1 MNDLRSKM
9 INGDFLDG
17 CRYCYH
23 LESLGLM
30 SLRQSINSCHT
41 FESKAK
47 LKDVEKKV
55 GIETHIHSTNLKL
68 EKNTINVLLGS
79 TLAGKTTLMQIMAG
93 LDKPTTG
100 EIWFNGENVTGK
112 EVQKRNCS
120 MVYQQFINYPNFT
133 VFENI
138 ASPLKITGIKSDEIK
153 ERVGK
158 VAELLKLSAML
169 NKKPDELS
177 GGQQQRTALARAL
190 VKDSD
195 LILLDE
201 PLANLDFKLREE
213 LREELP
219 KLFEDRDCIVVY
231 ATTEPQDAL
240 MIGGNTATLLEG
252 KVIQYGKTLDVYS
265 KPENLTSA
273 RVFSDPPMN
282 IADINKNGEI
292 FKIDNNNVEWKSNL
306 KIKDG
311 KYKIGIRPHNI
322 TTYKEGKNSVEI
334 NGKVLISELSGS
346 ESLIHFTNGKLNW
359 VSLSNGVQSKNIG
372 EETKLYMNIDEF
384 LYFDHNNRLVNH
396 G

>member
-1 MNDLRSKM
+1 
-9 INGDFLDG
+9 
-17 CRYCYH
+17 
-23 LESLGLM
+23 M
-30 SLRQSINSCHT
+30 SL
-41 FESKAK
+41 E
-47 LKDVEKKV
+47 LKNVEKKI
-55 GIETHIHSTNLKL
+55 GLDTHIYSTNLKL
-68 EKNTINVLLGS
+68 EKNTINILLGP
-79 TLAGKTTLMQIMAG
+79 TLSGKTTLMQIMAG
-93 LDKPTTG
+93 LDKPTSG

-120 MVYQQFINYPNFT
+120 MVSQQFINYPNFT
-133 VFENI
+133 VFDNI
-138 ASPLKITGIKSDEIK
+138 ASPLKITGINSDEIK
-153 ERVGK
+153 QRVGK

-231 ATTEPQDAL
+231 ATTEPLDAL

-252 KVIQYGKTLDVYS
+252 NVVQYGKTLDVYN
-265 KPENLTSA
+265 KPDNLTSA
-273 RVFSDPPMN
+273 KVFSDPPMN
-282 IADINKNGEI
+282 IAEI
-292 FKIDNNNVEWKSNL
+292 TKSGDNFKLADNNVQWTSNVN
-306 KIKDG
+306 IKDG
-311 KYKIGIRPHNI
+311 NYKIGIRPHNI
-322 TTYKEGKNSVEI
+322 TTYKEGSNSVEI

-359 VSLSNGVQSKNIG
+359 VSLSNGIQQRNIG
-372 EETKLYMNIDEF
+372 EDTKLHMNIDEF
-384 LYFDHNNRLVNH
+384 LYFDQNDRLVNH

>member
-1 MNDLRSKM
+1 
-9 INGDFLDG
+9 
-17 CRYCYH
+17 
-23 LESLGLM
+23 M
-30 SLRQSINSCHT
+30 SL
-41 FESKAK
+41 E

-55 GIETHIHSTNLKL
+55 GIDTHIHSTNLKL
-68 EKNTINVLLGS
+68 EKNTINILLGS

-138 ASPLKITGIKSDEIK
+138 ASPLKITRVKPDEIK

-252 KVIQYGKTLDVYS
+252 KVIQYGKTLDVYN

-273 RVFSDPPMN
+273 RVFSDPPIN
-282 IADINKNGEI
+282 IAEINKIGEK
-292 FKIDNNNVEWKSNL
+292 FKIENNNVEWKSDL

-322 TTYKEGKNSVEI
+322 TTYKEGNNSIEI

-384 LYFDHNNRLVNH
+384 LYFDQNNRLVNH

>member
-1 MNDLRSKM
+1 
-9 INGDFLDG
+9 
-17 CRYCYH
+17 
-23 LESLGLM
+23 
-30 SLRQSINSCHT
+30 
-41 FESKAK
+41 
-47 LKDVEKKV
+47 
-55 GIETHIHSTNLKL
+55 
-68 EKNTINVLLGS
+68 
-79 TLAGKTTLMQIMAG
+79 
-93 LDKPTTG
+93 
-100 EIWFNGENVTGK
+100 
-112 EVQKRNCS
+112 

-138 ASPLKITGIKSDEIK
+138 ASPLKITGVKQNEIK

-231 ATTEPQDAL
+231 ATTEPLDAL

-252 KVIQYGKTLDVYS
+252 NVIQYGKTLNVYK

-273 RVFSDPPMN
+273 KVFSDPPMN
-282 IADINKNGEI
+282 IAEISKSGEI
-292 FKIDNNNVEWKSNL
+292 FKLKDNNVQWKSNVQ
-306 KIKDG
+306 IKDG
-311 KYKIGIRPHNI
+311 NYKIGIRPHNI
-322 TTYKEGKNSVEI
+322 TTYKEGDNSVEI

-346 ESLIHFTNGKLNW
+346 ESLIHFTNRKLNW
-359 VSLSNGVQSKNIG
+359 VSLSNGIQQKNIG
-372 EETKLYMNIDEF
+372 ENTKLFMNVDEF
-384 LYFDHNNRLVNH
+384 LYFDTNNRLVTN

>member
-1 MNDLRSKM
+1 MKLVTDNLTFKPEKEY
-9 INGDFLDG
+9 FLNKVS
-17 CRYCYH
+17 
-23 LESLGLM
+23 LE
-30 SLRQSINSCHT
+30 
-41 FESKAK
+41 FEAGK
-47 LKDVEKKV
+47 LY
-55 GIETHIHSTNLKL
+55 T
-68 EKNTINVLLGS
+68 LLGR
-79 TLAGKTTLMQIMAG
+79 TLSGKTSLLKTIAG
-93 LDKPTTG
+93 LQPIDTG
-100 EIWFNGENVTGK
+100 NIIFEGK
-112 EVQKRNCS
+112 DFSSIPVWKRNVA

-138 ASPLKITGIKSDEIK
+138 ASPLKITGVSSDQIK

-231 ATTEPQDAL
+231 ATTEPLDAL

-252 KVIQYGKTLDVYS
+252 NIIQYGKTLDVYN

-273 RVFSDPPMN
+273 KVFSDPPMN
-282 IADINKNGEI
+282 IAEISKSGEM
-292 FKIDNNNVEWKSNL
+292 FKLTDNNVQWKSNV

-311 KYKIGIRPHNI
+311 NYKIGIRPHNI
-322 TTYKEGKNSVEI
+322 TTYKEGNNSVEI
-334 NGKVLISELSGS
+334 DGKVLISELSGS

-359 VSLSNGVQSKNIG
+359 VSLSNGIQQKNIG
-372 EETKLYMNIDEF
+372 EITKLFMNVDEF
-384 LYFDHNNRLVNH
+384 LYFDTNNRLVNN

>member
-1 MNDLRSKM
+1 
-9 INGDFLDG
+9 
-17 CRYCYH
+17 
-23 LESLGLM
+23 M
-30 SLRQSINSCHT
+30 SL
-41 FESKAK
+41 E
-47 LKDVEKKV
+47 LKKVEKKV
-55 GIETHIHSTNLKL
+55 GIETHIYPTDIKL

-93 LDKPTTG
+93 LDKPTSG

-112 EVQKRNCS
+112 QVQKRNVS
-120 MVYQQFINYPNFT
+120 MVYQQFINYPSFT
-133 VFENI
+133 VYENI
-138 ASPLKITGIKSDEIK
+138 ASPLKITGVNSDEIK

-219 KLFEDRDCIVVY
+219 KLFEDRECIVVY
-231 ATTEPQDAL
+231 ATTEPSDAL
-240 MIGGNTATLLEG
+240 MIGGNTATILEG
-252 KVIQYGKTLDVYS
+252 KIIQYGKTLDVYN
-265 KPENLTSA
+265 KPDNLISA
-273 RVFSDPPMN
+273 KVFSDPPMN
-282 IADINKNGEI
+282 IAEI
-292 FKIDNNNVEWKSNL
+292 SKSGDTCKLSDNSVKWKSNI

-311 KYKIGIRPHNI
+311 NYKIGIRPHNI
-322 TTYKEGKNSVEI
+322 TTYKEGINTVEI

-346 ESLIHFTNGKLNW
+346 ESLIHFTNGNLNW
-359 VSLSNGVQSKNIG
+359 VSLSNGIQQKKIG
-372 EETKLYMNIDEF
+372 ENTKLFMNIDEF
-384 LYFDHNNRLVNH
+384 LYFDENNRLVNH

>member
-1 MNDLRSKM
+1 
-9 INGDFLDG
+9 
-17 CRYCYH
+17 
-23 LESLGLM
+23 M
-30 SLRQSINSCHT
+30 SL
-41 FESKAK
+41 E

-55 GIETHIHSTNLKL
+55 GIETHIYSTNLKL

-93 LDKPTTG
+93 LDKPTSG

-120 MVYQQFINYPNFT
+120 MGYQQFINYPNFT
-133 VFENI
+133 VFDNI
-138 ASPLKITGIKSDEIK
+138 ASPLKITGINSDEIK
-153 ERVGK
+153 QRVGK

-231 ATTEPQDAL
+231 STTEPLDAL

-252 KVIQYGKTLDVYS
+252 NVVQYGKTLDVYN
-265 KPENLTSA
+265 KPDNLTSA
-273 RVFSDPPMN
+273 KVFSDPPMN
-282 IADINKNGEI
+282 IAEI
-292 FKIDNNNVEWKSNL
+292 TKSGDNFKLADNNVQWTSNVN
-306 KIKDG
+306 IKDG
-311 KYKIGIRPHNI
+311 NYKIGIRPHNI
-322 TTYKEGKNSVEI
+322 TTYKEGSNSVEI

-359 VSLSNGVQSKNIG
+359 VSLSNGIQQRNIG
-372 EETKLYMNIDEF
+372 EDTKLHMNIDEF
-384 LYFDHNNRLVNH
+384 LYFDQNDRLVNH

>member
-1 MNDLRSKM
+1 
-9 INGDFLDG
+9 
-17 CRYCYH
+17 
-23 LESLGLM
+23 M
-30 SLRQSINSCHT
+30 SL
-41 FESKAK
+41 E
-47 LKDVEKKV
+47 LKNVEKKV
-55 GIETHIHSTNLKL
+55 GKETHIYSTNLKL
-68 EKNTINVLLGS
+68 EKNTINILLGS

-93 LDKPTTG
+93 LDKPTSG
-100 EIWFNGENVTGK
+100 EIWFNDENVTGK
-112 EVQKRNCS
+112 AVQKRNCS

-138 ASPLKITGIKSDEIK
+138 ASPLKITGVKPDEIK
-153 ERVGK
+153 ESVGK

-231 ATTEPQDAL
+231 ATTEPLDAL

-252 KVIQYGKTLDVYS
+252 NVIQYGKTLNVYK

-273 RVFSDPPMN
+273 KVFSDPPMN
-282 IADINKNGEI
+282 IAEISKSGEI
-292 FKIDNNNVEWKSNL
+292 FKLKDNNVQWKSNVQ
-306 KIKDG
+306 IKDG
-311 KYKIGIRPHNI
+311 NYKIGIRPHNI
-322 TTYKEGKNSVEI
+322 TTYKEGDNSVEI
-334 NGKVLISELSGS
+334 NGKVLITELSGS

-359 VSLSNGVQSKNIG
+359 VSLSSGIQQKNIG
-372 EETKLYMNIDEF
+372 ENTKLFMNVDEF
-384 LYFDHNNRLVNH
+384 LYFDTNNRLVTN

>member
-1 MNDLRSKM
+1 MPPFFKTKLQ
-9 INGDFLDG
+9 I
-17 CRYCYH
+17 
-23 LESLGLM
+23 M
-30 SLRQSINSCHT
+30 SL
-41 FESKAK
+41 E
-47 LKDVEKKV
+47 LKNVEKKV
-55 GIETHIHSTNLKL
+55 GIETHIYPTSIKL

-93 LDKPTTG
+93 LDKPTNG
-100 EIWFNGENVTGK
+100 EIWFNEENVTGK
-112 EVQKRNCS
+112 QVQKRNVS
-120 MVYQQFINYPNFT
+120 MVYQQFINYPSFT

-138 ASPLKITGIKSDEIK
+138 ASPLKITGVNSDEIK

-169 NKKPDELS
+169 EKKPDELS

-219 KLFEDRDCIVVY
+219 KLFEDRECIVVY
-231 ATTEPQDAL
+231 ATTEPSDAL
-240 MIGGNTATLLEG
+240 MIGGNTATILEG
-252 KVIQYGKTLDVYS
+252 KIIQYGKTLDVYN

-273 RVFSDPPMN
+273 KVFSDPPMN
-282 IADINKNGEI
+282 IAEI
-292 FKIDNNNVEWKSNL
+292 SKSGDTCKLADNSVQWKSNV

-311 KYKIGIRPHNI
+311 NYKIGIRPHNI
-322 TTYKEGKNSVEI
+322 TTYKEGNNTVEI

-346 ESLIHFTNGKLNW
+346 ESLIHFTNGNLNW
-359 VSLSNGVQSKNIG
+359 VSLSNGIQQKKIG
-372 EETKLYMNIDEF
+372 ENTKLFMNIDEF
-384 LYFDHNNRLVNH
+384 LYFDENNRLVNH